1 MTTDA
6 LIIGSARILVG
17 VAGSGLDDSD
27 ITTLAGGSS
36 PAGWTDLGH
45 TTAAV
50 QLNDN
55 PTYVKA
61 MSQQSARALD
71 VAISEI
77 ETTITTTLREVD
89 AARLASFVNGVN
101 ASGTITPGGLGLV
114 SKFACAVFGPGPDGT
129 HVLLSAPRCVYVGE
143 RSIGFDAENF
153 TEVSVTIE
161 ILDDT
166 TTGGYTTFVAAA

>member
-6 LIIGSARILVG
+6 LIIGPARLLIAAAGSDLNAG
-17 VAGSGLDDSD
+17 DIATLVAG
-27 ITTLAGGSS
+27 TT
-36 PAGWTDLGH
+36 PTGWTELGH
-45 TTAAV
+45 TTTAV
-50 QLNDN
+50 NLNDN

-77 ETTITTTLREVD
+77 ETTITTNLREVD
-89 AARLASFVNGVN
+89 AAKMAAFVNGTN

-114 SKFACAVFGPGPDGT
+114 SKFAVALFGPGPDDVYT
-129 HVLLSAPRCVYVGE
+129 LLSAPRCAYVGE
-143 RSIGFDAENF
+143 RTVTFDAENF
-153 TEVSVTIE
+153 TEVAVTIE

-166 TTGGYTTFVAAA
+166 ATGGYTIYLNN